1 MKEGIACY
9 PNVQLKPQVHHQY
22 HCYCYHK
29 HSNKAKVQENYH
41 YLYIICSMTTS
52 GRRIK
57 DKQDDHQDQSKYH
70 RGPPTGIAS
79 GGAQVELERATI
91 SMQHVYIEITL
102 YMAREKVN
110 NVNIDSQDIHKTMT
124 IKISN
129 TILV

>member
-1 MKEGIACY
+1 
-9 PNVQLKPQVHHQY
+9 
-22 HCYCYHK
+22 
-29 HSNKAKVQENYH
+29 
-41 YLYIICSMTTS
+41 MTTS

-124 IKISN
+124 TKISN